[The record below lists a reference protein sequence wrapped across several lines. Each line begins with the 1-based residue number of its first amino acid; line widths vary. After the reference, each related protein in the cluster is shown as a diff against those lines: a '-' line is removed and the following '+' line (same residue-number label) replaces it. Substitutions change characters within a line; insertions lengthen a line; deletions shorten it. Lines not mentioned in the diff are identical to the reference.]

1 MNIEVFAQPGVG
13 SSDGV
18 LDLLEYLEVP
28 VVLHDVRSDEEALAE
43 ALALGAG
50 VLPVTRRGDRV
61 VIGPDQAGIRQL
73 LAPGAEVGAGL
84 QVDVGPG
91 GRPVVV
97 GVAPGSPAEHAGLR
111 PGDVIAQLGGYTD
124 FGVAELQ
131 RVLRQARRSIRL
143 TVQRDDA
150 LVQAQLAA

>member
-1 MNIEVFAQPGVG
+1 MTVDVFAQPGVG
-13 SSDGV
+13 SSDAL

-28 VVLHDVRSDEEALAE
+28 VVLHDVRSDEAALAE
-43 ALALGAG
+43 ALALGGG

-61 VIGPDQAGIRQL
+61 VVGPDAAAIRRL
-73 LAPGAEVGAGL
+73 LATGDAVGAGL

-91 GRPVVV
+91 GKPVVT
-97 GVAPGSPAEHAGLR
+97 GVEPGSPADEAGLR
-111 PGDVIAQLGGYTD
+111 PGDVIAQIGGYTS
-124 FGVAELQ
+124 FGVNELQ
-131 RVLRQARRSIRL
+131 LALRQARRAVRL